1 MMRSKKMWNK
11 LKDFFGLDE
20 ILADEPIKEL
30 KQENNNLID
39 IRTLQIE
46 LRKCKEEIRQKND
59 LLNELSTE
67 NLKLAQS
74 LNSCSEII
82 YDQEK
87 LINVLQDIYNNGGK

>member
-1 MMRSKKMWNK
+1 MWNK

-30 KQENNNLID
+30 KQDNNNLID
-39 IRTLQIE
+39 IRALQIK

-67 NLKLAQS
+67 NIKLAQG
-74 LNSCSEII
+74 LKNCSEII

-87 LINVLQDIYNNGGK
+87 LIKVFQDIYNNGGK

>member
-1 MMRSKKMWNK
+1 MWNK
-11 LKDFFGLDE
+11 LKDFFGLNE

-30 KQENNNLID
+30 KQENDNLVNV
-39 IRTLQIE
+39 RTLQIE

-67 NLKLAQS
+67 NIKLAQG
-74 LNSCSEII
+74 LKNCSEII

-87 LINVLQDIYNNGGK
+87 LIKVFQDIYNNGGK

>member
-1 MMRSKKMWNK
+1 MWNK
-11 LKDFFGLDE
+11 LKDFLGLDE

-30 KQENNNLID
+30 KQENDNLVNM
-39 IRTLQIE
+39 RTLQIE

-67 NLKLAQS
+67 NIKLAQG
-74 LNSCSEII
+74 LKNCSEII

-87 LINVLQDIYNNGGK
+87 LIKVFQDIYNNGGK

>member
-1 MMRSKKMWNK
+1 MWNK

-20 ILADEPIKEL
+20 ILADEPIQEL
-30 KQENNNLID
+30 KQENSNLID
-39 IRTLQIE
+39 LRTLQIE

-67 NLKLAQS
+67 NIRLAQG
-74 LNSCSEII
+74 LKNNSEII
-82 YDQEK
+82 YEQEK